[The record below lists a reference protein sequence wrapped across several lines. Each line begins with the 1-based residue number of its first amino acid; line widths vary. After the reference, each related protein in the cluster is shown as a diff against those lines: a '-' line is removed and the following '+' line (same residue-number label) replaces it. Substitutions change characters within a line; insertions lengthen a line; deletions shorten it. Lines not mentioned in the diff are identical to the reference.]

1 MNRRKLITLMTGA
14 FAGIGG
20 TMVAIPFFKSL
31 FPAKDLNPRDHD
43 LIIKFPK
50 LEAGDMIAVSTQGPP
65 IYVLKRSPEQ
75 ISALEETNE
84 KLRDPDSK
92 ESIQPESMTN
102 TLRSVKPEIF
112 VAYGICTHL
121 GCSVSNRPPGS
132 DDWHQDSLFDK
143 TGGFFCP
150 CHGARYDSAGRVFK
164 NLPAPFNLR
173 VPEYEF
179 VDETTIRI
187 IHKHNRS

>member
-14 FAGIGG
+14 LAGIAG
-20 TMVAIPFFKSL
+20 TIVAIPFFKSL
-31 FPAKDLNPRDHD
+31 LPAKHLNPRDHD

-50 LEAGDMIAVSTQGPP
+50 LEAGGMIAVSTQGAP

-75 ISALEETNE
+75 VSALEEVNE
-84 KLRDPDSK
+84 ELRDPNSIESDQPDSM
-92 ESIQPESMTN
+92 QN
-102 TLRSVKPEIF
+102 TFRSSKPEIF

-121 GCSVSNRPPGS
+121 GCSVSNRPTGS
-132 DDWHQDSLFDK
+132 DAWHRGSQFDK

-150 CHGARYDSAGRVFK
+150 CHGAIYDSAGRVYK
-164 NLPAPFNLR
+164 NLPAPLNLR
-173 VPEYEF
+173 VPDYEF

-187 IHKHNRS
+187 INKRTL